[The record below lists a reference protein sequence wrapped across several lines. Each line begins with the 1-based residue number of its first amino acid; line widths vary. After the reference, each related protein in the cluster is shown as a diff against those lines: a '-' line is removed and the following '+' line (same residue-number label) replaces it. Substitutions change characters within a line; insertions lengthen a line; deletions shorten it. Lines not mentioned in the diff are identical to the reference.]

1 MIGIETGIN
10 AVSFK
15 NNSSVQHIRTTS
27 LAASSEA
34 VQQYA
39 FVLFDLASTL
49 LLQHFKKDSNVYEL
63 FLRPLQSFKM
73 NM

>member
-1 MIGIETGIN
+1 MIDIETGISSVVEYM
-10 AVSFK
+10 APLKVSFK

-39 FVLFDLASTL
+39 FVLLDLARTL
-49 LLQHFKKDSNVYEL
+49 LLQHFKERQQRV
-63 FLRPLQSFKM
+63 
-73 NM
+73 